1 MGQNNL
7 NLRSGD
13 VVYTIDQIELSG
25 TTYQLRDN
33 SAIHNL
39 NGYWTSGQTQ
49 EAITAATSALAESI
63 AEQGYQTSGDVQN
76 AISGKADTTAV
87 TEAISE
93 AVSGKADT
101 TAVTAAIDA
110 AVSGKADASDVITDV
125 SGEVSQAYSDAVINL
140 SIKTVKDGNTST
152 STYAVFNPSAFT
164 YTSQGKYIGINTT
177 NIAQKSDI
185 PSVSGYADAVKYD
198 TSTKYMKFYHGGT
211 GGTEVYSFDASPF
224 LIDGMVQN
232 VEIKDVTISG
242 ESVTCLVISF
252 NTDAGKQDINIP
264 LTDIFDASNYYTK
277 SETDDEIDAKIAAA
291 SAVTTGEVQ
300 TMIDQSISGKADT
313 TAMTEAISE
322 ATSSKV
328 DTNTY
333 TGYTAA
339 TDTALAGKA
348 NTGDVVTNVGATADY
363 SGYQKQFVIY
373 QTKNGSDSVVGRLA
387 SGTGIEI
394 YRGPGTYVDYVKV
407 DTNTIQEKLTS
418 GTNIKTV
425 GGNSLLGS
433 GDIAFPA
440 GLQVQVTGT
449 TLVFG

>member
-25 TTYQLRDN
+25 TTYELRDN

-49 EAITAATSALAESI
+49 DAITAATSALAESI

-101 TAVTAAIDA
+101 TAVTQSINE
-110 AVSGKADASDVITDV
+110 AVSGKANVEDVITSV
-125 SGEVSQAYSDAVINL
+125 SGEVSQEYSDAVIRL
-140 SIKTVKDGNTST
+140 SLNVEKNGSTST

-198 TSTKYMKFYHGGT
+198 TNTKYMKFYHGGT

-232 VEIKDVTISG
+232 VEIKDVEISG
-242 ESVTCLVISF
+242 ETVTCLVISF

-277 SETDDEIDAKIAAA
+277 DEVDAELSAKTDNNAF
-291 SAVTTGEVQ
+291 
-300 TMIDQSISGKADT
+300 
-313 TAMTEAISE
+313 TA
-322 ATSSKV
+322 
-328 DTNTY
+328 
-333 TGYTAA
+333 YTAA
-339 TDTALAGKA
+339 TDTALGNKADTTAMTQAISEATSGKVDNSTYTAYTAATDATLASKA
-348 NTGDVVTNVGATADY
+348 NTANTYNIVEIKDETSSQYNSVLLRTRIGSMGDNLTTIVKAGTG
-363 SGYQKQFVIY
+363 
-373 QTKNGSDSVVGRLA
+373 LEW
-387 SGTGIEI
+387 SGT
-394 YRGPGTYVDYVKV
+394 RQLDV
-407 DTNTIQEKLTS
+407 DTDTIQEKLTS

>member
-1 MGQNNL
+1 MDVE
-7 NLRSGD
+7 LR
-13 VVYTIDQIELSG
+13 LS
-25 TTYQLRDN
+25 
-33 SAIHNL
+33 
-39 NGYWTSGQTQ
+39 
-49 EAITAATSALAESI
+49 
-63 AEQGYQTSGDVQN
+63 
-76 AISGKADTTAV
+76 
-87 TEAISE
+87 
-93 AVSGKADT
+93 
-101 TAVTAAIDA
+101 
-110 AVSGKADASDVITDV
+110 
-125 SGEVSQAYSDAVINL
+125 
-140 SIKTVKDGNTST
+140 VKKGNTSNVNT
-152 STYAVFNPSAFT
+152 FTKFKKDHFTLSAD
-164 YTSQGKYIGINTT
+164 GIGLNTT
-177 NIAQKSDI
+177 NVALKSDI

-198 TSTKYMKFYHGGT
+198 TNTKYMKFYHGGT

-232 VEIKDVTISG
+232 VEIKDVEISG
-242 ESVTCLVISF
+242 ETVTCLVISF

-277 SETDDEIDAKIAAA
+277 DEVDAELSAKTDNNVFTAYTAA
-291 SAVTTGEVQ
+291 TDTELGN
-300 TMIDQSISGKADT
+300 KADT
-313 TAMTEAISE
+313 TAMTQAISE
-322 ATSSKV
+322 ATSGKV

-333 TGYTAA
+333 TAYTSA
-339 TDTALAGKA
+339 TDTAIAGKA
-348 NTGDVVTNVGATADY
+348 NTSDVVTNVGASADY
-363 SGYQKQFVIY
+363 SGFQNQFVIY

-394 YRGPGTYVDYVKV
+394 YRGAGTYVDYVKV

>member
-1 MGQNNL
+1 MAIL
-7 NLRSGD
+7 D
-13 VVYTIDQIELSG
+13 KIKLSG
-25 TTYQLRDN
+25 VTYDIIDATAVHSLD
-33 SAIHNL
+33 
-39 NGYWTSGQTQ
+39 GYWTSGQTNN
-49 EAITAATSALAESI
+49 AITAATNALAEAI
-63 AEQGYQTSGDVQN
+63 AEQHYQTSGDVQN

-87 TEAISE
+87 TQSINE

-101 TAVTAAIDA
+101 TAVTQSINE
-110 AVSGKADASDVITDV
+110 AVSGKANVEDAVTNLSFVKENGQNTLLFSLQKNGGWL
-125 SGEVSQAYSDAVINL
+125 SGEVALRVGTGLTMND
-140 SIKTVKDGNTST
+140 KTVEVD
-152 STYAVFNPSAFT
+152 FT
-164 YTSQGKYIGINTT
+164 KV
-177 NIAQKSDI
+177 AKPSDI
-185 PSVSGYADAVKYD
+185 PSVTDYADAVAYD
-198 TSTKYMKFYHGGT
+198 TNTKYMKFYHGGT
-211 GGTEVYSFDASPF
+211 GGTEVFSFDASPF

-232 VEIKDVTISG
+232 VEIKDVEISG
-242 ESVTCLVISF
+242 ETVTCLVISF

-277 SETDDEIDAKIAAA
+277 DEVDAELSAKTDNSAFTAYTAATDTA
-291 SAVTTGEVQ
+291 LGN
-300 TMIDQSISGKADT
+300 KADT

-322 ATSSKV
+322 ATSGKV

-333 TGYTAA
+333 TAYTAA
-339 TDTALAGKA
+339 TDTVLAGKA

-363 SGYQKQFVIY
+363 SSLYRKQFVIY
-373 QTKNGSDSVVGRLA
+373 QPKNGSDSVVGRLA

-394 YRGPGTYVDYVKV
+394 YRGAGTYIDYVKV

-440 GLQVQVTGT
+440 GLQVQVSGS

>member
-110 AVSGKADASDVITDV
+110 AVSGKANTSDVV
-125 SGEVSQAYSDAVINL
+125 SDISFQKQSGQNILLYSLKKGTNWSSGYEAFTVGTGLTMDN
-140 SIKTVKDGNTST
+140 KTVKVD
-152 STYAVFNPSAFT
+152 FT
-164 YTSQGKYIGINTT
+164 KV
-177 NIAQKSDI
+177 AKPSDI
-185 PSVSGYADAVKYD
+185 PSVTGYADSVAYD
-198 TSTKYMKFYHGGT
+198 TNTKYMKFYHGGT
-211 GGTEVYSFDASPF
+211 GGTEVFSFDASPF

-322 ATSSKV
+322 ATSGKV